1 MKHVD
6 AKKIRPAKGVKTKA
20 ADADAKDEANR
31 YRAFLNSIEQGVLV
45 WDSERRCQ
53 FISERAYELL
63 EVTEEELYVGVE
75 HKVFMQ
81 RSVQERELNAA
92 DAKTISDALANVTP
106 FTFMRMTKSRKR
118 LMCSG
123 RPQPDGSAIIT
134 FTDISEQKRNE
145 AALAAAKAQAEGAER
160 KLREQLETT
169 TRERDLMVE
178 KQKEL
183 KRLSLIAAHAKDLV
197 VISDATNHIEWANE
211 AYLRHNG
218 MDLEMDLIGKSTRDV
233 LVGPDTCETT
243 LAEIDEAVR
252 ARKALTVSIF
262 SYRRVGDPYWMEQE
276 ITPVFN
282 NAGEHTNF
290 IMVGRDVTERLAASQ
305 SAQEAQKFEESK
317 RDESRLLAEFNEWL
331 QSSDSLDELF
341 TVVSSFLEKLLP
353 GSAGSVYVYADTR
366 DVLEAVCSW
375 PNKAGLSN
383 FEPPD
388 CWALRRGR
396 AYFYGRNA
404 VDFCCTHVTQEWEE
418 DTPEEYYCLPI
429 IAHGDTVGLLHLSFK
444 QTDEIEGQDRQKL
457 ANFCGEQIS
466 LAIANVKLREQLRE
480 QSTRD
485 PLTGLYNRRY
495 FLDYAKRELHRC
507 SSGKR
512 SAGLIALDIDHFKK
526 FNDTH
531 GHDAGDEVLKMLSE
545 VLQNLFREADVPCR
559 MGGEEFI
566 VMLPGATIART
577 EERAEELRTEIEA
590 QELRYGGE
598 TLKVTSSIGVA
609 VYPDHGKSLAALMQ
623 EADQALYVAKDSG
636 RNVVKTAKLN

>member
-6 AKKIRPAKGVKTKA
+6 AKKMQPEKEAKTKISEA
-20 ADADAKDEANR
+20 IQEDEASHLRLLLDN
-31 YRAFLNSIEQGVLV
+31 LEQGIIV
-45 WDSERRCQ
+45 WGADNKCEFVNKRAYEMMEVDESELYIGLDRVE
-53 FISERAYELL
+53 FIQQAVKERAY
-63 EVTEEELYVGVE
+63 T
-75 HKVFMQ
+75 
-81 RSVQERELNAA
+81 AA
-92 DAKTISDALANVTP
+92 DAKNISDSLETLKP
-106 FTFMRMTKSRKR
+106 FSFIRTTKGRRR
-118 LMCSG
+118 LLTAG
-123 RPQPDGSAIIT
+123 RPQPDGRVIVT
-134 FTDISEQKRNE
+134 FTDVTEQKRNE

-160 KLREQLETT
+160 KLIEQLQVT
-169 TRERDLMVE
+169 TRERDLMAE

-233 LVGPDTCETT
+233 LVGEDTSLKT

-252 ARKALTVSIF
+252 ARTALTVSIY
-262 SYRRVGDPYWMEQE
+262 SYRRVGEPYWMEQE

-282 NAGEHTNF
+282 SAGEHTNF
-290 IMVGRDVTERLAASQ
+290 IMVGRDVTERLAATQ
-305 SAQEAQKFEESK
+305 SALEAQKFEESK

-331 QSSDSLDELF
+331 QSSDSLEELF

-375 PNKAGLSN
+375 PNEAGLSN

-404 VDFCCTHVTQEWEE
+404 VDFSCTHVNLEWEK
-418 DTPEEYYCLPI
+418 DTPAEYYCLPI
-429 IAHGDTVGLLHLSFK
+429 IAHGDTVGLLHISFG
-444 QTDEIEGQDRQKL
+444 QSDMMEGQDQQKL

-507 SSGKR
+507 AGGKR

-526 FNDTH
+526 FNDTY
-531 GHDAGDEVLKMLSE
+531 GHDAGDEVLKMLAE
-545 VLQNLFREADVPCR
+545 ILQNQFREVDVPCR

-566 VMLPGATIART
+566 VMLPGADLART
-577 EERAEELRTEIEA
+577 EERAEALRAEIEA

-598 TLKVTSSIGVA
+598 TLKVTSSIGVS
-609 VYPDHGKSLAALMQ
+609 VYPNHGKSLAALMQ

-636 RNVVKTAKLN
+636 RNIVKIAMK

>member
-6 AKKIRPAKGVKTKA
+6 AKKIRPAKETKTKA
-20 ADADAKDEANR
+20 AEATQEDEANHLR
-31 YRAFLNSIEQGVLV
+31 LLLDNMEQGVIV
-45 WDSERRCQ
+45 WGADGRCEFVSKRVYEMTELDETELFVGLDRVE
-53 FISERAYELL
+53 FIQQAVKERAY
-63 EVTEEELYVGVE
+63 T
-75 HKVFMQ
+75 
-81 RSVQERELNAA
+81 AA
-92 DAKTISDALANVTP
+92 DAKKISDSLETLQP
-106 FTFMRMTKSRKR
+106 FTFIRTTKGRRR
-118 LMCSG
+118 LLTAG
-123 RPQPDGSAIIT
+123 RPQQDGRLFVT
-134 FTDISEQKRNE
+134 FTDVSEQKRNE

-160 KLREQLETT
+160 KLKDQLQNA
-169 TRERDLMVE
+169 TRERDLMAE

-218 MDLEMDLIGKSTRDV
+218 MDLEMDLIGKSARDV
-233 LVGPDTCETT
+233 LVGADSSLAT

-252 ARKALTVSIF
+252 ARKALTVSIY
-262 SYRRVGDPYWMEQE
+262 SYRRVGEPYWMEQE

-282 NAGEHTNF
+282 SAGEHTNF
-290 IMVGRDVTERLAASQ
+290 IMVGRDVTERLAATQ
-305 SAQEAQKFEESK
+305 SALEAQKFEESK
-317 RDESRLLAEFNEWL
+317 RGESRLLAEFNEWL

-341 TVVSSFLEKLLP
+341 TVVNSFLEKLLP

-375 PNKAGLSN
+375 PKEAGLSN

-396 AYFYGRNA
+396 AYFYGRNT
-404 VDFCCTHVTQEWEE
+404 VDFSCTHVNQEW
-418 DTPEEYYCLPI
+418 DNKAPDEYFCLPI
-429 IAHGDTVGLLHLSFK
+429 IAHGDTVGLLHISFG
-444 QTDEIEGQDRQKL
+444 QANELEGQDRQKL

-507 SSGKR
+507 AGGKR
-512 SAGLIALDIDHFKK
+512 NAGLIALDIDHFKN

-531 GHDAGDEVLKMLSE
+531 GHDAGDEVLKMLAE

-566 VMLPGATIART
+566 VMLPGADLART
-577 EERAEELRTEIEA
+577 VERAEELRAEIEA
-590 QELRYGGE
+590 QELRYSGE

-609 VYPDHGKSLAALMQ
+609 VFPDHGKSLAALMQ
-623 EADQALYVAKDSG
+623 EADQALYVAKNGG
-636 RNVVKTAKLN
+636 RNVVKIANLD

>member
-6 AKKIRPAKGVKTKA
+6 AKKLQSAKT
-20 ADADAKDEANR
+20 AKPTSAKMGRESEASHLRRLLDNM
-31 YRAFLNSIEQGVLV
+31 EQGVIV
-45 WDSERRCQ
+45 WGPDNKCEFVSKRVYEMAELDEAEL
-53 FISERAYELL
+53 FIGVDRVEFIQKAVKERAY
-63 EVTEEELYVGVE
+63 T
-75 HKVFMQ
+75 
-81 RSVQERELNAA
+81 AA
-92 DAKTISDALANVTP
+92 DAKKIADSLETLEP
-106 FTFMRMTKSRKR
+106 FTFIRTTKGRRR
-118 LMCSG
+118 LLTAG
-123 RPQPDGSAIIT
+123 RPQADGRLFVT
-134 FTDISEQKRNE
+134 FTDVTEQKRNE
-145 AALAAAKAQAEGAER
+145 AALAAAKAHAEGAER
-160 KLREQLETT
+160 KLTEQLQAI
-169 TRERDLMVE
+169 TRERDLME
-178 KQKEL
+178 QKQKEL
-183 KRLSLIAAHAKDLV
+183 ERLSLIAAHAKDLV
-197 VISDATNHIEWANE
+197 VISDSTNHIEWANE

-233 LVGPDTCETT
+233 LVGPETSLTT

-252 ARKALTVSIF
+252 ARKALTVSTF
-262 SYRRVGDPYWMEQE
+262 CYRRVGDPYWMEQE

-290 IMVGRDVTERLAASQ
+290 IMVGRDVTEKLAATQ

-341 TVVSSFLEKLLP
+341 TVVSSFLAKLLP
-353 GSAGSVYVYADTR
+353 GSAGSVYVYADAR

-375 PNKAGLSN
+375 PKEAGLSN

-396 AYFYGRNA
+396 AYFYGCNT
-404 VDFCCTHVTQEWEE
+404 VDFTCSHVTQEWGENV
-418 DTPEEYYCLPI
+418 PEEYYCLPI
-429 IAHGDTVGLLHLSFK
+429 IAHGDTVGLLHISFD
-444 QTDEIEGQDRQKL
+444 QSSEEEALDRQKL

-495 FLDYAKRELHRC
+495 FLDYAKRELTRC
-507 SSGKR
+507 ASGKR

-526 FNDTH
+526 FNDTY
-531 GHDAGDEVLKMLSE
+531 GHDAGDEVLKMLAE

-566 VMLPGATIART
+566 VMLPGADLART
-577 EERAEELRTEIEA
+577 QERAEELRAEIEA

-623 EADQALYVAKDSG
+623 EADEALYVAKDSG
-636 RNVVKTAKLN
+636 RNVVKTANKR

>member
-6 AKKIRPAKGVKTKA
+6 AKKIRPAKGAKPQASKA
-20 ADADAKDEANR
+20 KQEDEADHLR
-31 YRAFLNSIEQGVLV
+31 VLLNSIEQGVIV
-45 WDSERRCQ
+45 WGPDMRCQ
-53 FISERAYELL
+53 FVSQRAYELL
-63 EVTEEELYVGVE
+63 EVSKEELYLGVE
-75 HKVFMQ
+75 RAAFIQ
-81 RSVQERELNAA
+81 RSIHERELNAA
-92 DAKTISDALANVTP
+92 DAKVISEALEKVTP

-118 LMCSG
+118 ILSTG
-123 RPQPDGSAIIT
+123 RPQTDGSLVMT
-134 FTDISEQKRNE
+134 FTDVTEQKRNE
-145 AALAAAKAQAEGAER
+145 AALAAAKAQAESAER
-160 KLREQLETT
+160 KLKDQLEKT
-169 TRERDLMVE
+169 TRERDLMAE

-183 KRLSLIAAHAKDLV
+183 KRLSLIAAHANDLV

-233 LVGPDTCETT
+233 LVGSDTCLAT

-252 ARKALTVSIF
+252 ARKALTVSIY

-282 NAGEHTNF
+282 SAGEHTNF

-341 TVVSSFLEKLLP
+341 IVVSSFLEKLLP
-353 GSAGSVYVYADTR
+353 GSAGSVYVYADSR

-375 PNKAGLSN
+375 PKEAGLSN

-396 AYFYGRNA
+396 AYFYGRNT
-404 VDFCCTHVTQEWEE
+404 VDFSCSHVDMEWENKP
-418 DTPEEYYCLPI
+418 PEEYYCLPI

-444 QTDEIEGQDRQKL
+444 KGDEVEGQDRQKL

-512 SAGLIALDIDHFKK
+512 NAGLIALDIDHFKN
-526 FNDTH
+526 FNDTY
-531 GHDAGDEVLKMLSE
+531 GHDAGDEVLKMLAE

-566 VMLPGATIART
+566 VMLPGANLTRT
-577 EERAEELRTEIEA
+577 QERAEELRAEIEA

-598 TLKVTSSIGVA
+598 TLKVTSSIGISI
-609 VYPDHGKSLAALMQ
+609 YPDHGKSLAALMQ
-623 EADQALYVAKDSG
+623 EADEALYVAKDSG
-636 RNVVKTAKLN
+636 RNNVKTAKNR